1 MRRTWRPALRELA
14 KKAGQTGKVRFVNQ
28 FANSTCFKFSLV
40 VLAGHVG
47 ERSFVP
53 LTASAALGVLTTM
66 LFQRMPSIRPPGEA
80 ERPPRRVEDD
90 MGCAFG

>member
-1 MRRTWRPALRELA
+1 MRRTWGPPFASLPKRQAKSARSVSSISSLIQLA
-14 KKAGQTGKVRFVNQ
+14 
-28 FANSTCFKFSLV
+28 SSLV

-53 LTASAALGVLTTM
+53 LPASAALGVLTTM